1 MTRQR
6 PNPHG
11 FDGMDLN
18 AETLGHSNTADRATT
33 TCVLMLVLCVCVWL
47 TPFSR
52 QPKSGLLGP
61 AALLMLQ
68 QRAFSCI
75 SVSKSKILYLP
86 EKI

>member
-1 MTRQR
+1 
-6 PNPHG
+6 
-11 FDGMDLN
+11 
-18 AETLGHSNTADRATT
+18 
-33 TCVLMLVLCVCVWL
+33 VCVWL

-75 SVSKSKILYLP
+75 SVSKSRILYLL

>member
-1 MTRQR
+1 V
-6 PNPHG
+6 PCHALWLNSCVHG
-11 FDGMDLN
+11 ALQ
-18 AETLGHSNTADRATT
+18 
-33 TCVLMLVLCVCVWL
+33 LCVCVWL

-75 SVSKSKILYLP
+75 SVGESKILYLP

>member
-1 MTRQR
+1 MEAWGNQPCT
-6 PNPHG
+6 
-11 FDGMDLN
+11 
-18 AETLGHSNTADRATT
+18 E
-33 TCVLMLVLCVCVWL
+33 CVCVWL

-75 SVSKSKILYLP
+75 SVSKRQNPSQVHTCPQQTEQAQGRSCVTEQADPDPCHDILSLL
-86 EKI
+86 